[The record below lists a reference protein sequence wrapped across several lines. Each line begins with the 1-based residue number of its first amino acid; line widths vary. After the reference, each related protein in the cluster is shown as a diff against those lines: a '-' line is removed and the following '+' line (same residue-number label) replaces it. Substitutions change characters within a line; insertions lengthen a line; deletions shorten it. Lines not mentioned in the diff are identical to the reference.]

1 MNIEL
6 GIRLTDPNFNY
17 DNITRNETLISSFDA
32 NPKKI
37 KSESITKKS
46 FCNKLFFLWSRK
58 AIHISNKR
66 DLKIKHLVK
75 GQENLIYSLFQT
87 IYNEY
92 FCKDNPDNNY
102 LKKKKKKSS
111 SCPLFLSIVKSNGN
125 ELLLITF
132 LSILVIICKY
142 LQIELLR
149 LLIIIFKTNDA
160 LDDSETTD
168 ITKIR
173 NKIFLYAAIFLIN
186 KISLIFLQNH
196 SNFKSQILAIKAG
209 NMLSALVYDKIL
221 RSSSVIAGNISEGQM
236 INYLQ
241 VDIDHLGFIFFFAPM
256 TFVVPIQL
264 ILNFYLLFKFFGY
277 TFIFGL
283 MIFLLLFFIAW
294 FIQSLYILNQKN
306 LLKNKD
312 KRMKITSSLLH
323 MLKILKLY
331 VWEDEFYNRVDKERQ
346 QEIKS
351 MRKIQNITLLSRF
364 VHSSIPLF
372 LSVGSIGIYTLIK
385 GKMVLENLL
394 ASIEI
399 FDSMTATL
407 YRLPV
412 FITALLTTSK
422 EDINLKNKGVDIK
435 LYNCNFGVINEELNT
450 SKILIHDLNLEIKK
464 GELVVVLG
472 ETGSGKT
479 CLINSILNYLDYI
492 PTLSNNKD
500 IHNIV

>member
-111 SCPLFLSIVKSNGN
+111 SCPLFLSIVKSN
-125 ELLLITF
+125 
-132 LSILVIICKY
+132 
-142 LQIELLR
+142 
-149 LLIIIFKTNDA
+149 
-160 LDDSETTD
+160 DDSETTD

-351 MRKIQNITLLSRF
+351 MR
-364 VHSSIPLF
+364 
-372 LSVGSIGIYTLIK
+372 
-385 GKMVLENLL
+385 ENPEYN
-394 ASIEI
+394 S
-399 FDSMTATL
+399 
-407 YRLPV
+407 
-412 FITALLTTSK
+412 
-422 EDINLKNKGVDIK
+422 LK
-435 LYNCNFGVINEELNT
+435 
-450 SKILIHDLNLEIKK
+450 
-464 GELVVVLG
+464 
-472 ETGSGKT
+472 
-479 CLINSILNYLDYI
+479 
-492 PTLSNNKD
+492 
-500 IHNIV
+500 

>member
-32 NPKKI
+32 SPKQI

-58 AIHISNKR
+58 AINISNKR

-92 FCKDNPDNNY
+92 FCKDDPDNNY
-102 LKKKKKKSS
+102 LKKKKKKNS

-160 LDDSETTD
+160 LEDSETTD

-294 FIQSLYILNQKN
+294 FIQSL
-306 LLKNKD
+306 
-312 KRMKITSSLLH
+312 
-323 MLKILKLY
+323 
-331 VWEDEFYNRVDKERQ
+331 
-346 QEIKS
+346 
-351 MRKIQNITLLSRF
+351 
-364 VHSSIPLF
+364 
-372 LSVGSIGIYTLIK
+372 
-385 GKMVLENLL
+385 
-394 ASIEI
+394 
-399 FDSMTATL
+399 
-407 YRLPV
+407 
-412 FITALLTTSK
+412 
-422 EDINLKNKGVDIK
+422 
-435 LYNCNFGVINEELNT
+435 
-450 SKILIHDLNLEIKK
+450 
-464 GELVVVLG
+464 
-472 ETGSGKT
+472 
-479 CLINSILNYLDYI
+479 
-492 PTLSNNKD
+492 
-500 IHNIV
+500 